1 MAEAAV
7 AEKPTIEAKEK
18 QAPPLPVLPPAN
30 HRFSITESG
39 YAYAEI
45 DVTQPVGHT
54 VEDALRPEYW
64 VHHAHKL
71 KARVLT
77 GEADRTGAIIR
88 ARTDDHA
95 HFATFY
101 VRAVDDRGLRVQL
114 LNKTVLGVEG
124 KTHKGY
130 ERQWNVGKRG
140 YDIIRQSDRQIVA
153 DASRIK
159 TKEDVEA
166 WIAEAQKAA

>member
-1 MAEAAV
+1 MAEAAL
-7 AEKPTIEAKEK
+7 AEKPVEKKEA
-18 QAPPLPVLPPAN
+18 ALAVLPTSN
-30 HRFSITESG
+30 NRFSIKESG
-39 YAYAEI
+39 YAYAEV

-71 KARVLT
+71 QARALT
-77 GEADRTGAIIR
+77 GEADRTGAR
-88 ARTDDHA
+88 LTLRTDDHA
-95 HFATFY
+95 HIAELY
-101 VRAVDDRGLRVQL
+101 VRAVDARGLRVQL
-114 LNKTVLGVEG
+114 ISKAILGGES

-130 ERQWNVGKRG
+130 EKQWNVGARG
-140 YDIIRQSDRQIVA
+140 YDIIRTTDRQIVA
-153 DASRIK
+153 SASKIK